1 MFLVLLTPFDPFWP
15 FLTPYPLPQI
25 TLFTFLML
33 SQTNR
38 SQHFENQMK
47 IKRFRAYL
55 VKLSRIHKFT
65 NFRIFLEFRK
75 FYKNICG
82 TLIFCPILKIL
93 EPICRGEHQEGKKVK
108 KKRNWERVGGSNRVK
123 STKKLCFWY
132 FLPLLIPFDPPTPH
146 PIPLFLSFWSFWCS
160 SEQIGPNIL
169 KIEWKLSN
177 WEHI

>member
-1 MFLVLLTPFDPFWP
+1 
-15 FLTPYPLPQI
+15 
-25 TLFTFLML
+25 ML

-108 KKRNWERVGGSNRVK
+108 KKELGEGRGVK
-123 STKKLCFWY
+123 SGQKYQKIMFLVLFTTFDPFWPPY
-132 FLPLLIPFDPPTPH
+132 PPPNPTFFGLLIFLM
-146 PIPLFLSFWSFWCS
+146 LFRTNRSQHFENRMEIKQLRAY
-160 SEQIGPNIL
+160 L
-169 KIEWKLSN
+169 AKL
-177 WEHI
+177 

>member
-1 MFLVLLTPFDPFWP
+1 
-15 FLTPYPLPQI
+15 
-25 TLFTFLML
+25 ML
-33 SQTNR
+33 SPTNR
-38 SQHFENQMK
+38 SQHFENRMK
-47 IKRFRAYL
+47 INRFRAYL
-55 VKLSRIHKFT
+55 VKKNSRIH
-65 NFRIFLEFRK
+65 NFDSFQDFFGVLEVLQKNLWNTHFLSDFQNFEIFLLGRASGRWK
-75 FYKNICG
+75 
-82 TLIFCPILKIL
+82 
-93 EPICRGEHQEGKKVK
+93 GKKN
-108 KKRNWERVGGSNRVK
+108 RNWERVGGSKGVK